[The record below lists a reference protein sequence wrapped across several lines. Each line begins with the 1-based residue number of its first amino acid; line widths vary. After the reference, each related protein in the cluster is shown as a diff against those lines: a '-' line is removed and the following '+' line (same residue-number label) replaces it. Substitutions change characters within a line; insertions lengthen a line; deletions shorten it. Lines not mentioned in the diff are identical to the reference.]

1 MLYVENRRIHNA
13 MRAAITSLID
23 VQERELKI
31 ARTRTPEGD
40 AWVQHMVTAGVCAAL
55 VEAIHAALKAIEE

>member
-1 MLYVENRRIHNA
+1 MLYVEDKRIHNA
-13 MRAAITSLID
+13 MRAASTSLID
-23 VQERELKI
+23 VQDRELKM
-31 ARTRTPEGD
+31 ARTKTPEGD